1 MERTIKTHKRIR
13 TRWRVVLG
21 LYLVVLIVSHLFQSK
36 TGGMDG
42 SLLPGGDRLQVQIP
56 NRGHDG
62 QIIEDESLRVVYEE
76 FGAWNTGK
84 TPVLLMH
91 GAPGMG
97 TDFRRIAPL
106 LTADGRA
113 VYAPDLVGFAQ
124 SEMGENVSYRVQAQH
139 MFAFLDAM
147 GVERVHLVGWSNGGG
162 VGLEMADFAP
172 ERIAS
177 LTMLASVG
185 AQETEGSGS
194 YFFEHVKYGVGLV
207 GVGYLPD
214 LIPHFG
220 AMGSRDLRIGWLWS
234 FWDSDQREL
243 TTIMETI
250 ETPTLILHGRH
261 DFLVSARSAEK
272 HHEMMPNS
280 KLVMLDASHFLPFM
294 QVNETAGQLNA
305 FFDRHDQPGVEP
317 ETGYEN
323 LAPIVFHGWFE
334 HQLDRVGNWIYLI
347 PWWASMVLIAL
358 LVRWRPFLGMVV
370 TMVFVAM
377 LDIDF
382 GVGILG
388 IGIGWIWWLV
398 RGASPMDRPSNV
410 LAWVS
415 RVGYL
420 FVVAIM
426 GMIGG
431 SLTISLMDRFGEQRL
446 GTIGFGVVGFVVG
459 CGLLWVGLRVIRL
472 VISWEGRQRIKA
484 WLSRVTN
491 HEYWPTGLVYITVL
505 WWGLMRMVSGKG
517 LRPLTAV
524 NPGYAPDGGVQGES
538 KDDIN
543 SKMGN
548 DPSILQCV
556 LIETDTNLKARI
568 EKTLRAIGENESL
581 GGYPIICKPDRGQ
594 RGEGV
599 SLVKNESD
607 IVAFCKVC
615 DEAFV
620 LQRYHAGPTEVGVLW
635 VRHVESITNPDY
647 VGPSGFIY
655 AITIKH
661 FPVLVGDG
669 KNSLRRLIFK
679 HPRHRAQAQIFLT
692 RFVDRLE
699 WIPEKDEELSLG
711 FAGNHAQGAMFTD
724 GSDLIT
730 EALSKRVGA
739 IVDGFCD
746 QDGRGFDIGRFD
758 LRCESLEHLSRGEG
772 FGIIELN
779 GITSEPTNLYDP
791 DRSLFWAWGLLL
803 GYWKHV
809 ERLSDTRMATNT
821 DEPVSTHEWK
831 RIRRA
836 LVKVMLHL

>member
-1 MERTIKTHKRIR
+1 MMEKAIKTHKRIR

-21 LYLVVLIVSHLFQSK
+21 LYLVVLIVSHLYQSI

-56 NRGHDG
+56 NRGDDG
-62 QIIEDESLRVVYEE
+62 HAIEDESLRVVYEE

-97 TDFRRIAPL
+97 TDFRRITPF
-106 LTADGRA
+106 LTADNRA

-124 SEMGENVSYRVQAQH
+124 SEMGDNVSYRVQAQH

-147 GVERVHLVGWSNGGG
+147 DVDRVHLVGWSNGGG

-172 ERIAS
+172 DRIAS

-220 AMGSRDLRIGWLWS
+220 ALGSRDLRIGWLWS

-243 TTIMETI
+243 TKIMERI

-261 DFLVSARSAEK
+261 DFLVSARSAER
-272 HHEMMPNS
+272 HHEMIKSS

-294 QVNETAGQLNA
+294 QAQETAGYLSA
-305 FFDRHDQPGVEP
+305 FFDRHEQPGVAP

-323 LAPIVFHGWFE
+323 LAPVLFHGWIDAA
-334 HQLDRVGNWIYLI
+334 LRRAGNWIYLI
-347 PWWASMVLIAL
+347 PWWVQLVMVAL
-358 LVRWRPFLGMVV
+358 VVRWRPFVGMVA

-382 GVGILG
+382 GVGIVG
-388 IGIGWIWWLV
+388 IGVGWIWWLI
-398 RGASPMDRPSNV
+398 RGAGAMDRPTNA

-431 SLTISLMDRFGEQRL
+431 SLAISLMDRFGEH
-446 GTIGFGVVGFVVG
+446 GFGLVGFALG
-459 CGLLWVGLRVIRL
+459 CGLLWIALRVVRL
-472 VISWEGRQRIKA
+472 VVSWEGRQRIKA
-484 WLSRVTN
+484 WTQRMTN

-505 WWGLMRMVSGKG
+505 WWGLMRVLTGKG

-543 SKMGN
+543 QKMGS
-548 DPSILQCV
+548 DLSILQCV
-556 LIETDTNLKARI
+556 LIETDANRESRTK
-568 EKTLRAIGENESL
+568 KTLDAIHTNPLL

-599 SLVKNESD
+599 SLARNETD
-607 IVAFCKVC
+607 VVAFCKRC

-620 LQRYHAGPTEVGVLW
+620 LQRYHKGPMEVGVLW
-635 VRHVESITNPDY
+635 VRHVESITDGSY

-661 FPVLVGDG
+661 FPELVGDG

-679 HPRHRAQAQIFLT
+679 HRRHRAQAKIFLE

-699 WIPEKDEELSLG
+699 WIPEKDEKVSLG

-730 EALSKRVGA
+730 QALSTRVGA

-746 QDGRGFDIGRFD
+746 RDGRGFDIGRFD
-758 LRCESLEHLSRGEG
+758 LRCESLEHLARGEG

-809 ERLSDTRMATNT
+809 ERLSDTRIATNT
-821 DEPVSTHEWK
+821 DEPVSTQEWK